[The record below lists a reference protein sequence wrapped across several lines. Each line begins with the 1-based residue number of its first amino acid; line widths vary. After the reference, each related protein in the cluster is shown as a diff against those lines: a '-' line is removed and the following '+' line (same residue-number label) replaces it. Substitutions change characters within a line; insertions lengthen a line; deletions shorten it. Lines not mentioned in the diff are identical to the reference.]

1 MSNTLLISGIA
12 VIFVAGA
19 LIYVASKRKGKSKV
33 LDISNIKEETTD
45 ELLTL
50 ADIVGIFKQQ
60 NLQQQNDTPFIAKGE
75 SIFGMLL
82 KPEEKMHKEG
92 YESLVVGTYREK
104 EETISPLIVIHYKSM
119 DEKLKNVIGNEKLVV
134 LQ

>member
-12 VIFVAGA
+12 VVAVAGV
-19 LIYVASKRKGKSKV
+19 LIYVALKRKKSTKE
-33 LDISNIKEETTD
+33 LDISNIKEEAA
-45 ELLTL
+45 EEVTL

-82 KPEEKMHKEG
+82 RPEEKLHKEG
-92 YESLVVGTYREK
+92 YESLLLGTYREK
-104 EETISPLIVIHYKSM
+104 EGTVSPLIVIHYKSM

-134 LQ
+134 LS